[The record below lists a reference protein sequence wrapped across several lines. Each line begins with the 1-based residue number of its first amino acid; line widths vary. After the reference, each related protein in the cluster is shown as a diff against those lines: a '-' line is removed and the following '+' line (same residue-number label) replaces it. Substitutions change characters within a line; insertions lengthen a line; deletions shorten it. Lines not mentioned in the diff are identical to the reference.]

1 MGSIVSTFK
10 CCNPLTNES
19 VLQIAAITFLIFVI
33 TEFIGAML
41 SNSLSLLGDA
51 AAMSVDVL
59 SYWCNLYAERIKSQ
73 NGYISLRTRYFLV
86 VVIPSFSIFCLILVT
101 IYITYDAI
109 IVLNNKPKIDDV
121 DVDYLYGFGVFNL
134 FVDIFCGYLFYL
146 KGSDTFIEHNTFQ
159 PFHIGGSD
167 IFLNGTD
174 LDNEDIDEEFG
185 HLDENLKDFDE
196 EYDSEGEYKVDINT
210 NNNKNLPIYEHLYNY
225 LFCVRDIDNNIKKNF
240 NMISAFTHVGGDT
253 IRTFTVFIAAFVS
266 SFTNIDTDIAD
277 SWAAI
282 VCSVS
287 IVSLVVPLI
296 LEIRLEAKS
305 FFNDNNA
312 SIFQL
317 PSDHT
322 NVLSSSRVSNQ
333 YMAVRSES
341 SKLLLSK

>member
-1 MGSIVSTFK
+1 MGSIISIFK

-19 VLQIAAITFLIFVI
+19 VLRIAAITFLIFVI

-59 SYWCNLYAERIKSQ
+59 AYWCNLYAERIKSQ
-73 NGYISLRTRYFLV
+73 NGYISLRTRFFLV
-86 VVIPSFSIFCLILVT
+86 VLIPSFSIFCLIFVT

-109 IVLNNKPKIDDV
+109 TLLTNVPKINDV
-121 DVDYLYGFGVFNL
+121 DVDYLYGFGLFNL

-146 KGSDTFIEHNTFQ
+146 KGIDTFIEITKFQ

-196 EYDSEGEYKVDINT
+196 EYDSEGEYKVELNR
-210 NNNKNLPIYEHLYNY
+210 KNIKSIPIYEHIYNY
-225 LFCVRDIDNNIKKNF
+225 LCCIRSENSVKKNF

-253 IRTFTVFIAAFVS
+253 IRTFTVFIAAFIS
-266 SFTNIDTDIAD
+266 SFTNIDTDVAD

-282 VCSVS
+282 VCSIS
-287 IVSLVVPLI
+287 IICLVIPLI

-305 FFNDNNA
+305 FYSDNNA
-312 SIFQL
+312 SLCQL

-322 NVLSSSRVSNQ
+322 DVLSSSRASNQ
-333 YMAVRSES
+333 YMAVRSER
-341 SKLLLSK
+341 SKLLINK